1 MKDIN
6 DIFFFV
12 QARMGSTRIPGKMLR
27 PFAGTT
33 LMDII
38 VQKILRSK
46 IIPKENFYLSVYE
59 PELKEI
65 GKKYG
70 VNVFHRSYKSAYAE
84 GVLTD
89 IYEWHDKVDYKY
101 AVKINGCSPFLSI
114 DTIDE
119 FVKRYVE
126 MDGDGLFGVIK
137 KNNYFWNKNHK
148 LVTPWPEGYQFMNT
162 KMVEETF
169 EAAHCLY
176 GGRTDL
182 IKDGIWMGD
191 FQKEGDI
198 ELFEMSEEEVL
209 DIDYEWQFKLYEI
222 LYKGV

>member
-12 QARMGSTRIPGKMLR
+12 QARMGSTRVPGKMLR
-27 PFAGTT
+27 PFADTT
-33 LMDII
+33 LMDIA
-38 VQKILRSK
+38 VEKILKSK
-46 IIPKENFYLSVYE
+46 VIPKENFYLSVHE
-59 PELKEI
+59 PELI
-65 GKKYG
+65 DIARKYS
-70 VNVFHRSYKSAYAE
+70 VSFFRRSRQSAYAE

-89 IYEWHDKVDYKY
+89 LYEWHDKAPYKY
-101 AVKINGCSPFLSI
+101 AIKISACVPFLTI
-114 DTIDE
+114 ETIDR
-119 FVKRYVE
+119 FVEKYIRI
-126 MDGDGLFGVIK
+126 DGDGLFGVVK
-137 KNNYFWNKNHK
+137 KKNYFWDKNYK
-148 LVTPWPEGYQFMNT
+148 LITPWPEGCQFMNT
-162 KMVEETF
+162 KIVEETY

-198 ELFEMSEEEVL
+198 ELFEIDEEEIL

-222 LYKGV
+222 LYRGI